1 MAGLPQAGRHY
12 RRLPVVALC
21 SVPRLEHP
29 DATCSITAIGDN
41 CNGADRSVGT
51 LRVHQNGPPS
61 SGNAGTSE
69 IDIARCR
76 YTTNPS
82 TPRRSIHPPS
92 SAPVTVAFHIP
103 PGRHAVLCALD
114 AAVHPQLAATLVPGI
129 REPGGIAGAEVH
141 FVGTDRITG
150 AAWTRWTSAT
160 PGPRPAGC
168 PVADAQH
175 QDRVLSDIA
184 LLLPE
189 VRWAPLD
196 NRVFEC

>member
-1 MAGLPQAGRHY
+1 
-12 RRLPVVALC
+12 
-21 SVPRLEHP
+21 
-29 DATCSITAIGDN
+29 
-41 CNGADRSVGT
+41 
-51 LRVHQNGPPS
+51 
-61 SGNAGTSE
+61 
-69 IDIARCR
+69 
-76 YTTNPS
+76 
-82 TPRRSIHPPS
+82 
-92 SAPVTVAFHIP
+92 VTVAFHIP

-141 FVGTDRITG
+141 FVETDRITG